1 MSLKS
6 TLNRLRRTRPVRIAL
21 CWVKAIRWCRYYVQ
35 HSGAF
40 PRSYNATASRA
51 WIMREAHTVEKGLS
65 LPQVRRFFGKAKTDH
80 LRREMTA
87 SLAVPGNAPAIAV
100 GQSVLASYVDW
111 HRDQGA
117 TDPVVDNI
125 AAEVAGYE
133 ASRPDLGGTIPNRP
147 DVSDDERA
155 LYDRLVSTRR
165 SVRNYA
171 PGPVDPAL
179 LQEAIDLANLSPS
192 VCNRQPWAVAVVQDP
207 DMLRRMLSLQAGNK
221 GFDHTIH
228 NLLVVLAD
236 TTAFVEEYELFEPFV
251 DAGIF
256 SGALVNALNA
266 RNIGSCCLNLCVS
279 HKMARKVIGAL
290 GIDPRFYPVMMISC
304 GPAAEDCTVPISARL
319 QAQTFHF

>member
-1 MSLKS
+1 M
-6 TLNRLRRTRPVRIAL
+6 T
-21 CWVKAIRWCRYYVQ
+21 
-35 HSGAF
+35 
-40 PRSYNATASRA
+40 NARC
-51 WIMREAHTVEKGLS
+51 
-65 LPQVRRFFGKAKTDH
+65 
-80 LRREMTA
+80 MTGW
-87 SLAVPGNAPAIAV
+87 SAPA
-100 GQSVLASYVDW
+100 
-111 HRDQGA
+111 
-117 TDPVVDNI
+117 
-125 AAEVAGYE
+125 
-133 ASRPDLGGTIPNRP
+133 
-147 DVSDDERA
+147 
-155 LYDRLVSTRR
+155 R

-171 PGPVDPAL
+171 PGPVDPAV

-279 HKMARKVIGAL
+279 HKMARKVIPG
-290 GIDPRFYPVMMISC
+290 RW
-304 GPAAEDCTVPISARL
+304 E
-319 QAQTFHF
+319 